1 MLVYINKVDHSKTR
15 LTNEHLLLL
24 RMIYQLGYVNRN
36 QLNLLWSIV
45 KRKTVEYSQNG
56 LVKFKRKG
64 GLLTE
69 NKYQAKDK
77 QNSSKKLARSVFTC
91 STAAVN
97 LLMDARYLSADAQPT
112 MRAIN
117 LHNELTIQSFIGGLW
132 CAAFIGPN
140 MSDQQIAWLY
150 SQPKLSPFSS
160 RLSRTQEPPVQVPP
174 QYQSSFEPAKYDF
187 SSFVSQQGVNRQ
199 LATKLPFIA
208 DLMCSWQ
215 QSVTSGPAIK
225 HESYIE
231 FDNLTERAVVT
242 LNKLYNYIIYA
253 SDHPDTVITLHIVC
267 RDRSIFGN
275 LYKRENAHDTLRH
288 ERYVLNVM
296 EHYTQYDADE
306 ERDVFILEYYDGVPN
321 LKIYISG
328 IEDSYLDIRNHLIMK
343 NVTADTKAVVLDW
356 LKQRDDKVLN
366 KAQYHDTRLYK
377 DAGVIQLNSDYNSLI
392 LGEYNAIDT
401 IESLRFMS
409 EDAQKGKSLWPCVF
423 YQKGIGN
430 RPLIPVFTPSF
441 KAYGGL
447 YRPTQPIVVVH
458 ELNGVLKY
466 QTAEP
471 KPQPLLL

>member
-1 MLVYINKVDHSKTR
+1 MAVYINKVDHSKTR
-15 LTNEHLLLL
+15 LTNDHLLLL

-36 QLNLLWSIV
+36 QLNLLWSII
-45 KRKTVEYSQNG
+45 KKKPVEYSQSG
-56 LVKFKRKG
+56 LVRFKSKG

-69 NKYQAKDK
+69 NKYRSKDK
-77 QNSSKKLARSVFTC
+77 HSSAKKLARSVFFC
-91 STAAVN
+91 SPAAVN
-97 LLMDARYLSADAQPT
+97 LLMAAGYLSADEQPT

-117 LHNELTIQSFIGGLW
+117 RHNELTIQSFLGGLW

-150 SQPKLSPFSS
+150 NQPKLSPFSS
-160 RLSRTQEPPVQVPP
+160 RLSQTQEPPAQVPP

-215 QSVTSGPAIK
+215 QSVTSGSTIK

-242 LNKLYNYIIYA
+242 LNKLYNYMMYA

-275 LYKRENAHDTLRH
+275 LYKQETTHDTLRH

-306 ERDVFILEYYDGVPN
+306 KRDVFILEYYDGVPN

-328 IEDSYLDIRNHLIMK
+328 IEDSYLDISNHLTMK
-343 NVTADTKAVVLDW
+343 DVTAETKANVLGW
-356 LKQRDDKVLN
+356 LKQRDDKVLD
-366 KAQYHDTRLYK
+366 KAQYHDTRLYR

-409 EDAQKGKSLWPCVF
+409 EDAQKGKCLWPCVF

-430 RPLIPVFTPSF
+430 RPLIPKFTPAF

-447 YRPTQPIVVVH
+447 YRPTQPVVVLH
-458 ELNGVLKY
+458 QLNAVLKY

-471 KPQPLLL
+471 NPKTLLL